1 MAAYLN
7 RTISLVT
14 GQTGPAA
21 DDDRHSSSTDTVDKS
36 SPGSP
41 LSRLNSTL
49 QPSGSTT
56 AANLLTESR
65 LYQSNDKSPLQIFVR
80 AKKKINDIYG
90 EIEEYVHET
99 TTFINALHA
108 EAEIVDKAE
117 RELFESYVYKVAAIR
132 EVLQRDHMKVAFFG
146 RTSNGKSSVINAMLR
161 EKILPSGI
169 GHTTNCFCQV
179 EGSNGGEAYLMKE
192 GSDEKLNV
200 VNIKQLAN
208 ALCQEK
214 LCESSLVRIF
224 WPRERCSLLRDDVVF
239 VDSPGVDVSANL
251 DDWIDNHC
259 LNADVFVLVL
269 NAESTMTR
277 AEKQFFHTVSQK
289 LSKPNIFILNNRWD
303 ASANEPECQESELAK
318 VKSQHTERCID
329 FLTKE
334 LKVSNEKE
342 AAERVFFVSAR
353 ETLQARIE
361 EAKGNPPHM
370 GAIAEGFQ
378 MRYFEF
384 QDFERKFEECI
395 SQSAVKTKFQQHS
408 SRGKSVSG
416 DMKSMLDNIYERIT
430 IFRNLKQDQKNM
442 LTERIQ
448 GTETQMMQV
457 TREMKMKIH
466 NMVEEVEEKVSKALN
481 EEIWRLGV
489 LIDEFNMPFHPER
502 LVLNIYKKEL
512 NAHVESG
519 LGSNLR
525 ARLSMA
531 LAMNVESAQT
541 EMTDRMHALVP
552 NEQLLATS
560 TKMVVRTQ
568 PFEMLYSLN
577 CQNLCA
583 DFQEDLEFKFS
594 WGIAAM
600 IQRFTGK
607 VRERSKKGQPALVN
621 RQSSIGH
628 SVSTPATTPVEATPV
643 CLLPAPVVAGIT
655 PEQLSLISRFA
666 VSSIGSQ
673 GTVGGLVVAGIVLL
687 NSYVLNTHHL
697 QMLKTIGWRVLVGV
711 GALYGCIY
719 LYERL
724 SWTNSAKERT
734 FKGQYVRHATKK
746 LKMIVDLTSANCS
759 HQVQQEL
766 SSTFARLCR
775 TVDTATTD
783 MNDELKTLDSQLN
796 ILEANQKQLKLL
808 RNKANYIQNELDI
821 FEHNYI
827 SPQ

>member
-7 RTISLVT
+7 RTLSMVT
-14 GQTGPAA
+14 GNGGNANNSNET
-21 DDDRHSSSTDTVDKS
+21 SSNLTIAH
-36 SPGSP
+36 
-41 LSRLNSTL
+41 NSTKYEMTSAL
-49 QPSGSTT
+49 IPDTRT
-56 AANLLTESR
+56 MHANA
-65 LYQSNDKSPLQIFVR
+65 DKSPLQVFVR
-80 AKKKINDIYG
+80 AKRKINDIYV

-99 TTFINALHA
+99 TQFINALHA

-117 RELFESYVYKVAAIR
+117 RELFESYILKVAGIR
-132 EVLQRDHMKVAFFG
+132 EVLARDHMKVAFFG

-179 EGSNGGEAYLMKE
+179 EGSDSSEAYLIKE

-200 VNIKQLAN
+200 TSIKQLAN

-214 LCESSLVRIF
+214 LSESSLVRIF

-303 ASANEPECQESELAK
+303 ASANEPEFQES
-318 VKSQHTERCID
+318 VKSQHTERCVD

-334 LKVSNEKE
+334 LKITNEKE

-353 ETLQARIE
+353 EALQARIE
-361 EAKGNPPHM
+361 EAKGNSPSL

-378 MRYFEF
+378 IRYFEF

-395 SQSAVKTKFQQHS
+395 SKSAVQTKFEKHS
-408 SRGKSVSG
+408 SRGKSLST
-416 DMKSMLDNIYERIT
+416 DMRGMLDNIFERIS
-430 IFRNLKQDQKNM
+430 IFRNVKLDQKNV

-448 GTETQMMQV
+448 GTETEMMNV
-457 TREMKMKIH
+457 TREMKLKIH
-466 NMVEEVEEKVSKALN
+466 NMVEEVEQKVSKALN

-489 LIDEFNMPFHPER
+489 LIDEFNMPFHPEP

-512 NAHVESG
+512 NSHVESG

-531 LAMNVESAQT
+531 LAMNVESAQR
-541 EMTDRMHALVP
+541 EMTERMHALVP
-552 NEQLLATS
+552 NEKFNEQ
-560 TKMVVRTQ
+560 TKQIVARTQ

-594 WGIAAM
+594 WGITAM
-600 IQRFTGK
+600 LQRFTGK
-607 VRERSKKGQPALVN
+607 VKERN
-621 RQSSIGH
+621 RKNLPIMNCQSSVQIA
-628 SVSTPATTPVEATPV
+628 SPITPTNETPV
-643 CLLPAPVVAGIT
+643 CLIPTPVGGIT
-655 PEQLSLISRFA
+655 QEQLSMISRLA
-666 VSSIGSQ
+666 LASVGSQ
-673 GTVGGLVVAGIVLL
+673 GTVGGLIVAGI
-687 NSYVLNTHHL
+687 
-697 QMLKTIGWRVLVGV
+697 MLKTIGWRVLVGV
-711 GALYGCIY
+711 GVLYGCVY
-719 LYERL
+719 MYERL
-724 SWTNSAKERT
+724 SWTNSAKERA
-734 FKGQYVRHATKK
+734 FKAQYVRHATKK

-775 TVDTATTD
+775 TVDNATTD
-783 MNDELKTLDSQLN
+783 MNDELKTLEAQLTV
-796 ILEANQKQLKLL
+796 LESNQKQLKLL
-808 RNKANYIQNELDI
+808 RNKANYIQNELEI
-821 FEHNYI
+821 FENNYI
-827 SPQ
+827 KSN

>member
-14 GQTGPAA
+14 GQTGPNGNTDA
-21 DDDRHSSSTDTVDKS
+21 DDHHSSSTDTVDKS
-36 SPGSP
+36 VGP
-41 LSRLNSTL
+41 LSRHNSTL
-49 QPSGSTT
+49 QTSGSNASMNYALNVTGGVASDT
-56 AANLLTESR
+56 R

-179 EGSNGGEAYLMKE
+179 EGNDGGEAYLMTE
-192 GSDEKLNV
+192 GSAEKLNV

-303 ASANEPECQESELAK
+303 ASANEPECQESDLAK

-378 MRYFEF
+378 IRYFEF

-416 DMKSMLDNIYERIT
+416 DMRSMLDNIYERIT
-430 IFRNLKQDQKNM
+430 IFRNLKQDQKNL
-442 LTERIQ
+442 LTDRIQ

-457 TREMKMKIH
+457 TRDMKQKIH
-466 NMVEEVEEKVSKALN
+466 TMVEEVEEKVSKALN

-525 ARLSMA
+525 ARLSIA
-531 LAMNVESAQT
+531 LAMNVESAQAD
-541 EMTDRMHALVP
+541 MTDRMHALVP
-552 NEQLLATS
+552 NEQLIVSS
-560 TKMVVRTQ
+560 TKMALRSQ

-594 WGIAAM
+594 WGITAM

-607 VRERSKKGQPALVN
+607 VRERSKKSQPALAH
-621 RQSSIGH
+621 RQTSVGQQHGVVSPVSSQMDD
-628 SVSTPATTPVEATPV
+628 ATPV
-643 CLLPAPVVAGIT
+643 CLLPSPGLVAGIT

-666 VSSIGSQ
+666 ITSVGGQ
-673 GTVGGLVVAGIVLL
+673 GTMGGLLVAGI
-687 NSYVLNTHHL
+687 
-697 QMLKTIGWRVLVGV
+697 MLKTIGWRVLVGV

-734 FKGQYVRHATKK
+734 FKSQYVQHATKK

-783 MNDELKTLDSQLN
+783 MNEELKTLEVQLN
-796 ILEANQKQLKLL
+796 LLESNQKQLKLL

-827 SPQ
+827 TTQ

>member
-303 ASANEPECQESELAK
+303 ASANEPECQES

>member
-7 RTISLVT
+7 RTLSMVIGHDGNTASSIDTNARSL
-14 GQTGPAA
+14 QNAA
-21 DDDRHSSSTDTVDKS
+21 A
-36 SPGSP
+36 
-41 LSRLNSTL
+41 L
-49 QPSGSTT
+49 
-56 AANLLTESR
+56 
-65 LYQSNDKSPLQIFVR
+65 DKSPLQIFVK

-90 EIEEYVHET
+90 EIEEYVIET
-99 TTFINALHA
+99 TQFIDILP
-108 EAEIVDKAE
+108 EDVDVVDKSE
-117 RELFESYVYKVAAIR
+117 RELFHSYVHKITAIR
-132 EVLQRDHMKVAFFG
+132 EVLCRDHMKVAFFG

-179 EGSNGGEAYLMKE
+179 EGSDDQEAYLVKE

-214 LCESSLVRIF
+214 LSESSLVRIF

-239 VDSPGVDVSANL
+239 MDSPGVDVSPNL

-269 NAESTMTR
+269 NAESTMTL
-277 AEKQFFHTVSQK
+277 AEKSFFHTVSQK
-289 LSKPNIFILNNRWD
+289 LSKPNVFVLNNRWD
-303 ASANEPECQESELAK
+303 ASANEPECQES

-334 LKVSNEKE
+334 LKVCTEKE

-353 ETLQARIE
+353 ETLQARLE
-361 EAKGNPPHM
+361 EAKGNPAHM

-378 MRYFEF
+378 NRYFEF

-395 SQSAVKTKFQQHS
+395 SKSAVKTKFEQHS
-408 SRGKSVSG
+408 SRGKNVSSE
-416 DMKSMLDNIYERIT
+416 MRQMLDNIYDRANS
-430 IFRNLKQDQKNM
+430 FRNQKIDQKKM
-442 LTERIQ
+442 ITDRIQ

-457 TREMKMKIH
+457 TREMKLKIH
-466 NMVEEVEEKVSKALN
+466 KMVEEVEQKVSKALN

-489 LIDEFNMPFHPER
+489 LIDEFNMPFHTEP

-512 NAHVESG
+512 NGHVEAG

-531 LAMNVESAQT
+531 LAMNVETAQR

-552 NEQLLATS
+552 SEKLVIQ
-560 TKMVVRTQ
+560 TKVVTRSQ

-594 WGIAAM
+594 WGITAM

-607 VRERSKKGQPALVN
+607 TKGHNKKVPAITSN
-621 RQSSIGH
+621 RHNSNMLSP
-628 SVSTPATTPVEATPV
+628 VTPTSETPL
-643 CLLPAPVVAGIT
+643 CLMPTNAGGIT
-655 PEQLSLISRFA
+655 QEQLSMISRFA
-666 VSSIGSQ
+666 VASIGSQ
-673 GTVGGLVVAGIVLL
+673 GTVGGLVVAGI
-687 NSYVLNTHHL
+687 
-697 QMLKTIGWRVLVGV
+697 MLKTIGWRVLVGV

-724 SWTNSAKERT
+724 SWTSSAKERA
-734 FKGQYVRHATKK
+734 FKSQYVRHATKK

-775 TVDTATTD
+775 VVDNATTD
-783 MNDELKTLDSQLN
+783 MNEELKGIETSLA
-796 ILEANQKQLKLL
+796 ILEANQKQIKLL
-808 RNKANYIQNELDI
+808 RNKANYIQNELEI
-821 FEHNYI
+821 FENNYI
-827 SPQ
+827 KSN

>member
-1 MAAYLN
+1 M
-7 RTISLVT
+7 
-14 GQTGPAA
+14 
-21 DDDRHSSSTDTVDKS
+21 
-36 SPGSP
+36 
-41 LSRLNSTL
+41 
-49 QPSGSTT
+49 
-56 AANLLTESR
+56 
-65 LYQSNDKSPLQIFVR
+65 
-80 AKKKINDIYG
+80 
-90 EIEEYVHET
+90 
-99 TTFINALHA
+99 
-108 EAEIVDKAE
+108 
-117 RELFESYVYKVAAIR
+117 
-132 EVLQRDHMKVAFFG
+132 
-146 RTSNGKSSVINAMLR
+146 
-161 EKILPSGI
+161 
-169 GHTTNCFCQV
+169 
-179 EGSNGGEAYLMKE
+179 
-192 GSDEKLNV
+192 
-200 VNIKQLAN
+200 
-208 ALCQEK
+208 
-214 LCESSLVRIF
+214 
-224 WPRERCSLLRDDVVF
+224 
-239 VDSPGVDVSANL
+239 
-251 DDWIDNHC
+251 
-259 LNADVFVLVL
+259 
-269 NAESTMTR
+269 
-277 AEKQFFHTVSQK
+277 
-289 LSKPNIFILNNRWD
+289 
-303 ASANEPECQESELAK
+303 
-318 VKSQHTERCID
+318 
-329 FLTKE
+329 
-334 LKVSNEKE
+334 SNEKE

-378 MRYFEF
+378 IRYFEF

-430 IFRNLKQDQKNM
+430 IFRNLKQDQKNL

-621 RQSSIGH
+621 RQSSIG
-628 SVSTPATTPVEATPV
+628 VSFYSI
-643 CLLPAPVVAGIT
+643 VVM
-655 PEQLSLISRFA
+655 
-666 VSSIGSQ
+666 
-673 GTVGGLVVAGIVLL
+673 
-687 NSYVLNTHHL
+687 HHL
-697 QMLKTIGWRVLVGV
+697 LIYPCHRISFTAQRIDADHDARGSHSCVPAARSRCGWHYARAAV
-711 GALYGCIY
+711 A
-719 LYERL
+719 
-724 SWTNSAKERT
+724 
-734 FKGQYVRHATKK
+734 
-746 LKMIVDLTSANCS
+746 DLTLRGVIHWIAGHRWWS
-759 HQVQQEL
+759 
-766 SSTFARLCR
+766 RRRRCR
-775 TVDTATTD
+775 
-783 MNDELKTLDSQLN
+783 KC
-796 ILEANQKQLKLL
+796 
-808 RNKANYIQNELDI
+808 
-821 FEHNYI
+821 
-827 SPQ
+827 

>member
-14 GQTGPAA
+14 GQTGPNNN
-21 DDDRHSSSTDTVDKS
+21 DDKNSTATDTVDDSRHNLSLQTSAS
-36 SPGSP
+36 STS
-41 LSRLNSTL
+41 
-49 QPSGSTT
+49 
-56 AANLLTESR
+56 ANFNPMMSDNR
-65 LYQSNDKSPLQIFVR
+65 MYQTNDKSPLQIFVR

-90 EIEEYVHET
+90 EIEEYVLET

-108 EAEIVDKAE
+108 DAEIVDKAE
-117 RELFESYVYKVAAIR
+117 RELFESYVFKVAAIR

-179 EGSNGGEAYLMKE
+179 EGSDGGEAYLMKE

-303 ASANEPECQESELAK
+303 ASANEPEFQESELAK

-361 EAKGNPPHM
+361 ESKGNPPHL

-378 MRYFEF
+378 IRYFEF

-416 DMKSMLDNIYERIT
+416 DMRSMLDNIYERIT
-430 IFRNLKQDQKNM
+430 IFRNLKQDQKNL

-531 LAMNVESAQT
+531 LAMNVESAQN

-552 NEQLLATS
+552 NEQLVTNS
-560 TKMVVRTQ
+560 SKMVVRTQ

-607 VRERSKKGQPALVN
+607 VRERSKKQTPALIN

-628 SVSTPATTPVEATPV
+628 TVVTPVSTPVETTPV
-643 CLLPAPVVAGIT
+643 CLLPTPGVVGGIT
-655 PEQLSLISRFA
+655 PEQLSIISRFA
-666 VSSIGSQ
+666 MSSIGSQ
-673 GTVGGLVVAGIVLL
+673 GTVGGLVVAGV
-687 NSYVLNTHHL
+687 
-697 QMLKTIGWRVLVGV
+697 MLKTIGWRVLVGI

-783 MNDELKTLDSQLN
+783 MNEELKTLESQLN
-796 ILEANQKQLKLL
+796 VLEANQKQLKLL

-827 SPQ
+827 APQ

>member
-14 GQTGPAA
+14 GQTGPNGNCDT
-21 DDDRHSSSTDTVDKS
+21 DDHQSSSSTDTVDKS
-36 SPGSP
+36 TAG
-41 LSRLNSTL
+41 LSRLNSAL
-49 QPSGSTT
+49 QPSGSNTSMNFALNT
-56 AANLLTESR
+56 GGIASETR
-65 LYQSNDKSPLQIFVR
+65 LYQPNGKSPLQIFVR

-90 EIEEYVHET
+90 EIEEYVLET

-179 EGSNGGEAYLMKE
+179 EGNDGGEAYLMTE
-192 GSDEKLNV
+192 GSAEKLNV

-303 ASANEPECQESELAK
+303 ASANEPECLESDLAK

-378 MRYFEF
+378 IRYFEF

-416 DMKSMLDNIYERIT
+416 DMRSMLDNIYERIT
-430 IFRNLKQDQKNM
+430 IFRNLMQDQKTL
-442 LTERIQ
+442 LTDRIQ

-457 TREMKMKIH
+457 TRDMKLKIH
-466 NMVEEVEEKVSKALN
+466 TMVEEVEEKVSKALN

-525 ARLSMA
+525 ARLSIA
-531 LAMNVESAQT
+531 LAMNVESAQAD
-541 EMTDRMHALVP
+541 MTDRMHALVP
-552 NEQLLATS
+552 NEQLIVSS
-560 TKMVVRTQ
+560 TKMALRNQ

-594 WGIAAM
+594 WGITAM

-607 VRERSKKGQPALVN
+607 VRERSKKNQPALAN
-621 RQSSIGH
+621 RQTSIGQH
-628 SVSTPATTPVEATPV
+628 GVVTPVSSPVDDNTPI
-643 CLLPAPVVAGIT
+643 CLLPSPGSVVAGIT
-655 PEQLSLISRFA
+655 PEQLSVISRFA
-666 VSSIGSQ
+666 LTSVGGQ
-673 GTVGGLVVAGIVLL
+673 GTMGGLLVAGI
-687 NSYVLNTHHL
+687 
-697 QMLKTIGWRVLVGV
+697 MLKTIGWRVLVGV

-734 FKGQYVRHATKK
+734 FKSQYVQHATKK

-783 MNDELKTLDSQLN
+783 MNEELKTLEVQLN
-796 ILEANQKQLKLL
+796 LLESNQKQLKLL

-827 SPQ
+827 STQ

>member
-14 GQTGPAA
+14 GQTGPNDNDKNSTA
-21 DDDRHSSSTDTVDKS
+21 TDTVDDSRHNLSLQTSAS
-36 SPGSP
+36 STS
-41 LSRLNSTL
+41 
-49 QPSGSTT
+49 
-56 AANLLTESR
+56 ANFNTMSDNR
-65 LYQSNDKSPLQIFVR
+65 MYQSNDKSPLQIFVR

-90 EIEEYVHET
+90 EIEEYVLET

-108 EAEIVDKAE
+108 DAEIVDKAE
-117 RELFESYVYKVAAIR
+117 RELFESYVFKVAAIR

-179 EGSNGGEAYLMKE
+179 EGSDGGEAYLMKE

-303 ASANEPECQESELAK
+303 ASANEPEFQES

-361 EAKGNPPHM
+361 ESKGNPPHL

-378 MRYFEF
+378 IRYFEF

-416 DMKSMLDNIYERIT
+416 DMRSMLDNIYERIT
-430 IFRNLKQDQKNM
+430 IFRNLKQDQKNL

-531 LAMNVESAQT
+531 LAMNVEAAQT

-552 NEQLLATS
+552 NEQLLINS
-560 TKMVVRTQ
+560 SKMVVRTQ

-607 VRERSKKGQPALVN
+607 VRERSKKQTPALVN

-628 SVSTPATTPVEATPV
+628 TVVTPVSTPVETTPV
-643 CLLPAPVVAGIT
+643 CLLPTPGVGGIT
-655 PEQLSLISRFA
+655 PEQLSIISRFA
-666 VSSIGSQ
+666 MSSIGSQ
-673 GTVGGLVVAGIVLL
+673 GTVGGLVVAGV
-687 NSYVLNTHHL
+687 
-697 QMLKTIGWRVLVGV
+697 MLKTIGWRVLVGI

-734 FKGQYVRHATKK
+734 FKGQYGRHATKK

-783 MNDELKTLDSQLN
+783 MNEELKTLEAQLN
-796 ILEANQKQLKLL
+796 VLEANQKQLKLL

-827 SPQ
+827 APQ

>member
-14 GQTGPAA
+14 GQTGPSGN
-21 DDDRHSSSTDTVDKS
+21 DNHSTGTDSVDNSRHGNLSLQTSASSTSANMTDN
-36 SPGSP
+36 
-41 LSRLNSTL
+41 RMY
-49 QPSGSTT
+49 QP
-56 AANLLTESR
+56 
-65 LYQSNDKSPLQIFVR
+65 NDKSPLQIFVR

-90 EIEEYVHET
+90 EIEEYVLET

-108 EAEIVDKAE
+108 DAEIVDKAE
-117 RELFESYVYKVAAIR
+117 RELFESYVHKVSAIR

-179 EGSNGGEAYLMKE
+179 EGSDGGEAYLMKE

-303 ASANEPECQESELAK
+303 ASANEPEFQES
-318 VKSQHTERCID
+318 VKSQHTERCVD

-342 AAERVFFVSAR
+342 AGERVFFVSAR

-361 EAKGNPPHM
+361 ESKGNPPHL
-370 GAIAEGFQ
+370 GAIADGFQ
-378 MRYFEF
+378 IRYFEF

-408 SRGKSVSG
+408 SRGKTVSG
-416 DMKSMLDNIYERIT
+416 DMRSMLDNIFERIT

-531 LAMNVESAQT
+531 LAMNVEAAQN

-552 NEQLLATS
+552 NEQLLTS
-560 TKMVVRTQ
+560 SAKLAVRTQ

-594 WGIAAM
+594 WGITAM

-607 VRERSKKGQPALVN
+607 VRERSKKHTPALVN

-628 SVSTPATTPVEATPV
+628 TVVTPVSTPVETTPV
-643 CLLPAPVVAGIT
+643 CLLPAPGVGGIT
-655 PEQLSLISRFA
+655 PEQLSVISRFA
-666 VSSIGSQ
+666 MSSIGSQ
-673 GTVGGLVVAGIVLL
+673 GTVGGLVVAGI
-687 NSYVLNTHHL
+687 
-697 QMLKTIGWRVLVGV
+697 MLKTIGWRVLVGI

-724 SWTNSAKERT
+724 SWTNSAKERA
-734 FKGQYVRHATKK
+734 FKGQYGRHATKK

-783 MNDELKTLDSQLN
+783 MNEELKTLEAQLN
-796 ILEANQKQLKLL
+796 VLEANQKQLKLL

-827 SPQ
+827 APQ

>member
-14 GQTGPAA
+14 GQTGPSAN
-21 DDDRHSSSTDTVDKS
+21 DKNSTPGTDTVDDS
-36 SPGSP
+36 RHN
-41 LSRLNSTL
+41 LSL
-49 QPSGSTT
+49 QPSASSTS
-56 AANLLTESR
+56 ANMSGISDNR
-65 LYQSNDKSPLQIFVR
+65 MYQPNDKSPLQIFVR

-90 EIEEYVHET
+90 EIEEYVLET
-99 TTFINALHA
+99 TIFINALHA
-108 EAEIVDKAE
+108 DAEIVDKAE
-117 RELFESYVYKVAAIR
+117 RELFESYVHKVAAIR

-179 EGSNGGEAYLMKE
+179 EGSDGGEAYLMKE
-192 GSDEKLNV
+192 SSDEKLNV

-214 LCESSLVRIF
+214 LSESSLVRIF

-239 VDSPGVDVSANL
+239 LDSPGVDVSPNL

-259 LNADVFVLVL
+259 INSDVFVLVL

-303 ASANEPECQESELAK
+303 ASANEPEFQESELAK

-334 LKVSNEKE
+334 LKVCNEKE

-361 EAKGNPPHM
+361 ESKGNPPHL

-378 MRYFEF
+378 IRYFEF

-416 DMKSMLDNIYERIT
+416 DMRSMLDNIFERIT
-430 IFRNLKQDQKNM
+430 IFRNLKQDQKNL

-552 NEQLLATS
+552 NEQLLTNSA
-560 TKMVVRTQ
+560 KLAVRTQ

-583 DFQEDLEFKFS
+583 DFQEDLDFKFS
-594 WGIAAM
+594 WGITAM

-607 VRERSKKGQPALVN
+607 VRERTKKQTPALLN

-628 SVSTPATTPVEATPV
+628 TVVTPVSTPVESTPV
-643 CLLPAPVVAGIT
+643 CLLPGSGVGGIT
-655 PEQLSLISRFA
+655 PEQLSVISRFA
-666 VSSIGSQ
+666 LSSIGSQ
-673 GTVGGLVVAGIVLL
+673 GTVGGLVVAGI
-687 NSYVLNTHHL
+687 
-697 QMLKTIGWRVLVGV
+697 MLKTIGWRVLVGI

-734 FKGQYVRHATKK
+734 FKSQYGRHATKK

-783 MNDELKTLDSQLN
+783 MNEELKTLEAQLN
-796 ILEANQKQLKLL
+796 VLESNQKQLKLL

-827 SPQ
+827 APQ

>member
-14 GQTGPAA
+14 GQTGPNGN
-21 DDDRHSSSTDTVDKS
+21 DTNSSDTDTVDNTRHN
-36 SPGSP
+36 
-41 LSRLNSTL
+41 LSL
-49 QPSGSTT
+49 QTSVSTT
-56 AANLLTESR
+56 SANYNAMADTR
-65 LYQSNDKSPLQIFVR
+65 MYQTNDKSPLQIFVR

-90 EIEEYVHET
+90 EIEEYVLET
-99 TTFINALHA
+99 TTFINALHGDTQ
-108 EAEIVDKAE
+108 IVDKEE
-117 RELFESYVYKVAAIR
+117 RELFESYVNKVAAIR

-179 EGSNGGEAYLMKE
+179 EGSDGGEAYLMKE

-214 LCESSLVRIF
+214 LSESSLVRIF

-259 LNADVFVLVL
+259 INADVFVLVL

-303 ASANEPECQESELAK
+303 ASANEPEFQES

-361 EAKGNPPHM
+361 ESKGNPPHL

-378 MRYFEF
+378 IRYFEF

-416 DMKSMLDNIYERIT
+416 DMRSMLDNIYERIS
-430 IFRNLKQDQKNM
+430 IFRNLKQDQKNL

-552 NEQLLATS
+552 NEQLMANSAKLV
-560 TKMVVRTQ
+560 MRTQ

-594 WGIAAM
+594 WGITAM

-607 VRERSKKGQPALVN
+607 VRERSKKQQPALVN

-628 SVSTPATTPVEATPV
+628 TVVTPVSTPVETTPV
-643 CLLPAPVVAGIT
+643 CLLPTPAGMGGIT
-655 PEQLSLISRFA
+655 PEQLSIISRFA
-666 VSSIGSQ
+666 MSSIGSQ
-673 GTVGGLVVAGIVLL
+673 GTVGGLVVAGI
-687 NSYVLNTHHL
+687 
-697 QMLKTIGWRVLVGV
+697 MLKTIGWRVLVGI

-734 FKGQYVRHATKK
+734 FKSQYVRHATKK

-783 MNDELKTLDSQLN
+783 MNEELKTLEAQLTV
-796 ILEANQKQLKLL
+796 LESNQKQLKLL

-827 SPQ
+827 APQ

>member
-1 MAAYLN
+1 MVTGNGGDAGNNTNSNTTHNKSLNYDPTALMSEN
-7 RTISLVT
+7 RTMHIN
-14 GQTGPAA
+14 A
-21 DDDRHSSSTDTVDKS
+21 
-36 SPGSP
+36 
-41 LSRLNSTL
+41 
-49 QPSGSTT
+49 
-56 AANLLTESR
+56 
-65 LYQSNDKSPLQIFVR
+65 DKSPLQIFVR
-80 AKKKINDIYG
+80 AKKKINDIYV
-90 EIEEYVHET
+90 EIEEYVAET

-117 RELFESYVYKVAAIR
+117 RELFESYVLKVAGIR
-132 EVLQRDHMKVAFFG
+132 EVLARDHMKVAFFG

-179 EGSNGGEAYLMKE
+179 EGSDSSEAYLIKE

-214 LCESSLVRIF
+214 LSESSLVRIF
-224 WPRERCSLLRDDVVF
+224 WPRERCMLLRDDVVF

-303 ASANEPECQESELAK
+303 ASANEPESQES

-334 LKVSNEKE
+334 LKVTTEKE

-353 ETLQARIE
+353 EALQARIE
-361 EAKGNPPHM
+361 EAKGNSPSQ
-370 GAIAEGFQ
+370 GAIAEGFHT
-378 MRYFEF
+378 RYFEF

-395 SQSAVKTKFQQHS
+395 SKSAVQTKFEKHS
-408 SRGKSVSG
+408 SRGKTLSG
-416 DMKSMLDNIYERIT
+416 DMRSMLDNIYERIT
-430 IFRNLKQDQKNM
+430 IFRNLKMDQKT
-442 LTERIQ
+442 LLSERIQ
-448 GTETQMMQV
+448 GTETEMMCV
-457 TREMKMKIH
+457 TREMKLKIH
-466 NMVEEVEEKVSKALN
+466 NMVEEVEQKVSKALN

-489 LIDEFNMPFHPER
+489 LIDEFNMPFHPEP

-512 NAHVESG
+512 NGHVEAG

-531 LAMNVESAQT
+531 LAMNVEAAQR

-552 NEQLLATS
+552 SESVAPQ
-560 TKMVVRTQ
+560 TKVVVRAQ

-594 WGIAAM
+594 WGITSM

-607 VRERSKKGQPALVN
+607 VKERNRKQQPAILN
-621 RQSSIGH
+621 RQG
-628 SVSTPATTPVEATPV
+628 SVMNPVSPITPETPLCLIPTPVG
-643 CLLPAPVVAGIT
+643 GISQ
-655 PEQLSLISRFA
+655 EQLSLISRFA
-666 VSSIGSQ
+666 ISSIGSQ
-673 GTVGGLVVAGIVLL
+673 GTVGGLIVAGI
-687 NSYVLNTHHL
+687 
-697 QMLKTIGWRVLVGV
+697 MLKTIGWRVLVGV
-711 GALYGCIY
+711 GALYGCVY

-724 SWTNSAKERT
+724 SWTNSAKERA
-734 FKGQYVRHATKK
+734 FKAQYVRHATKK

-783 MNDELKTLDSQLN
+783 MNEELKTLEAQLSV
-796 ILEANQKQLKLL
+796 LEANQKQLKLL
-808 RNKANYIQNELDI
+808 RNKANYIQNELEI
-821 FEHNYI
+821 FENNYI
-827 SPQ
+827 APN

>member
-7 RTISLVT
+7 RTISMVT
-14 GQTGPAA
+14 GNG
-21 DDDRHSSSTDTVDKS
+21 
-36 SPGSP
+36 G
-41 LSRLNSTL
+41 
-49 QPSGSTT
+49 T
-56 AANLLTESR
+56 AAATTNFDMNALMSENRSMQNANLE
-65 LYQSNDKSPLQIFVR
+65 KSPLQVFVR

-90 EIEEYVHET
+90 EIEEYVIET
-99 TTFINALHA
+99 TQFIIALHSD
-108 EAEIVDKAE
+108 AEIVDKSE
-117 RELFESYVYKVAAIR
+117 RELFESYVNKVAAIR
-132 EVLQRDHMKVAFFG
+132 EVLSRDHMKVAFFG

-179 EGSNGGEAYLMKE
+179 EGCDGQEAYLIKE

-214 LCESSLVRIF
+214 LSESSLVRIF

-259 LNADVFVLVL
+259 INADVFVLVL

-303 ASANEPECQESELAK
+303 ASANEPEFQDSELEK

-353 ETLQARIE
+353 ETLQARVE
-361 EAKGNPPHM
+361 EAKGNPPHL

-395 SQSAVKTKFQQHS
+395 SQSAVKTKFEQHS
-408 SRGKSVSG
+408 SRGKTVAG
-416 DMKSMLDNIYERIT
+416 DMRSMLDNICERT
-430 IFRNLKQDQKNM
+430 AIFRNLKLDQKTL
-442 LTERIQ
+442 LTDRIQ
-448 GTETQMMQV
+448 GTETEMMQV
-457 TREMKMKIH
+457 TREMKLKIH
-466 NMVEEVEEKVSKALN
+466 NMVEEVEQKVSKALN

-489 LIDEFNMPFHPER
+489 LIDEFNMPFHTEP

-512 NAHVESG
+512 NSHVESG

-531 LAMNVESAQT
+531 LAMNVESAQRD
-541 EMTDRMHALVP
+541 MTDRMHALVP
-552 NEQLLATS
+552 NEKLVVQ
-560 TKMVVRTQ
+560 TKVAARSQ

-594 WGIAAM
+594 WGITAM

-607 VRERSKKGQPALVN
+607 VKERNKRVPAVLH
-621 RQSSIGH
+621 RQNSIGK
-628 SVSTPATTPVEATPV
+628 SISSTTPVNETPL
-643 CLLPAPVVAGIT
+643 CLMPTASSGIT
-655 PEQLSLISRFA
+655 QEQLSLISRFA

-673 GTVGGLVVAGIVLL
+673 GTVGGLIVAGI
-687 NSYVLNTHHL
+687 
-697 QMLKTIGWRVLVGV
+697 MLKTIGWRVLVGI

-719 LYERL
+719 FYERL
-724 SWTNSAKERT
+724 SWTNSAKERS
-734 FKGQYVRHATKK
+734 FKSQYVRHATKK

-775 TVDTATTD
+775 TVDSATTD
-783 MNDELKTLDSQLN
+783 MNEELKAIEAQLN
-796 ILEANQKQLKLL
+796 VLEANQKQLKLL

-821 FEHNYI
+821 FENNYI
-827 SPQ
+827 RAN